1 MNTEIERKFLI
12 KDEFNNPRDLEF
24 QLSISSELEG
34 FEYIR
39 QGYIM
44 SDRGK
49 TLRIRESR
57 EMFKESKYILCFKV
71 SVDEMTK
78 KEYEYEIPRED
89 GIVLLENCKP
99 NIVEKSRM
107 KINHEGNIWEID
119 TFRGQNEGLIVA
131 EIELKSKEDFFY
143 KPKFI
148 GLEVTFDKQYSNH
161 YLSHKPWPTWKNK

>member
-12 KDEFNNPRDLEF
+12 KKEFNNPKDLEF

-39 QGYIM
+39 QGYLM
-44 SDRGK
+44 SDNGK

-57 EMFKESKYILCFKV
+57 QMFEVSKYILCLKV
-71 SVDEMTK
+71 AVDGMTK
-78 KEYEYEIPRED
+78 REYEYEIPNED
-89 GIVLLENCKP
+89 GHLLLQSCGV

-107 KINHEGNIWEID
+107 KINHLGSIWEID
-119 TFRGQNEGLIVA
+119 LFRGRNEGLIIA
-131 EIELKSKEDFFY
+131 EIELKSKDESFC

-148 GLEVTFDKQYSNH
+148 GDEVTFDHHYSNH
-161 YLSHKPWPTWKNK
+161 YLSRKPWKKEEK